1 MKDGREG
8 LRCNYNSINIFLW
21 HAPTSKQVSLYP
33 SSFLSSNKLLSVLIL
48 RPAHW
53 GWGREREKA
62 ESQTEEDFLK
72 QKTDAISTT
81 AMSENRGVHRWQRVF
96 PFSIC
101 CITEIHEAF
110 VAPYSHSEKVTW
122 HTPKGTKLI
131 LLQWHSQ
138 RIYHCQCPHQAVTD
152 MKSPDTRIVSWS
164 MLRATFPAGVM
175 GQARFSRGT
184 GWFRPAEIRS
194 STNLMRLL
202 DKKKRGIWPAGFGP
216 LAQEGCW
223 KLEWVQPS
231 RCSLLVLLSPPSS
244 NTQIHTH
251 KPCF

>member
-1 MKDGREG
+1 
-8 LRCNYNSINIFLW
+8 
-21 HAPTSKQVSLYP
+21 
-33 SSFLSSNKLLSVLIL
+33 
-48 RPAHW
+48 
-53 GWGREREKA
+53 
-62 ESQTEEDFLK
+62 
-72 QKTDAISTT
+72 
-81 AMSENRGVHRWQRVF
+81 MSENRGVHRWQRVF

-194 STNLMRLL
+194 STNLTRLL